1 MFTPVTKGRAFES
14 VVAQIEAAIYDGRF
28 KTGDYLPS
36 ERALVEQFS
45 VGRSTVREALRILE
59 NMGLIKTSPG
69 SHKGPR
75 VSASMTQ
82 GLSRM
87 LNGAV
92 KVEQIS
98 LVDLVQYRMMTGST
112 ANFLAAHLRTA
123 EHLAEM
129 AEAIGLMAGT
139 EPGDSEAFARAD
151 AQFHAAIRK
160 AAGNALMDIIN
171 NVIEDAIVDLVRDTV
186 DSSPRTG
193 QVRAEFVRTHQEI
206 YDAIE
211 RGDAEAAASLSR
223 HSLTAVYG
231 GALSPEERRRL
242 ELLDGTA
249 SSIAGTTSSTAST
262 E

>member
-28 KTGDYLPS
+28 KAGDYLPS

-82 GLSRM
+82 GISRM

-112 ANFLAAHLRTA
+112 ANFLAAHLRTQ
-123 EHLAEM
+123 EHLDEM
-129 AEAIGLMAGT
+129 AEAIRLMAGA
-139 EPGDSEAFARAD
+139 EPGDTEAFARAD

-171 NVIEDAIVDLVRDTV
+171 DVIEEAIVDLVRDTV
-186 DSSPRTG
+186 DSSTRTG
-193 QVRAEFVRTHQEI
+193 QVRAEFVRTHQEV

-211 RGDAEAAASLSR
+211 RGDAEAAATLSR

-231 GALSPEERRRL
+231 RALSPEDRRRL
-242 ELLDGTA
+242 ELLDA
-249 SSIAGTTSSTAST
+249 AGRA